1 MSEKKTIQIHPDL
14 LFSSATTKKKKGGG
28 GGGGNIGADKSIK
41 IKSQKNKTT
50 KSRLLRYIREKQE
63 ENYKKLFEEKIGG
76 SMGKAEAELEHI
88 ISIAEDPMQENMKDG
103 GGGNSDFD
111 EAIDYLKNMEISE
124 KEKKTNSI
132 LNRTIKNHL
141 GGGTGN
147 VVSGIQPTPL
157 PQLNNIVSSISP
169 VENVAMKLP
178 AYSPPAYGCL
188 KGGTLPTYRSYNQTQ
203 KNVGGG
209 VIGSSNNSP
218 APMVVNTPISTYSAP
233 VMASSAAAT
242 PPVPQPT
249 VSGLTNI
256 SDDMK
261 NHIDKLRQLSEKRQ
275 TMNIARQQM
284 GGGLPK
290 AKKPLKQK
298 RTVKRTFYLGKS
310 KVHPKVSVLVS
321 NKTVRRN
328 VNRKTSD
335 LKQVSINEIRT
346 KLIKGG
352 FIKVGSS
359 APNDVLRKMY
369 ESITLI
375 GGEVKNH
382 NPENLL
388 YNYFNGSEK

>member
-14 LFSSATTKKKKGGG
+14 LFSSASTKKKKGGG
-28 GGGGNIGADKSIK
+28 GSGGGGADKSIK

-76 SMGKAEAELEHI
+76 NMGKAEAELDHI
-88 ISIAEDPMQENMKDG
+88 ISVAEDPMANNMKGDG
-103 GGGNSDFD
+103 MSGGNSDFD
-111 EAIDYLKNMEISE
+111 EALEYLKNMEVTE
-124 KEKKTNSI
+124 KEKKANSI

-141 GGGTGN
+141 GGG
-147 VVSGIQPTPL
+147 SGIVNMNTPVL
-157 PQLNNIVSSISP
+157 ENMASTIMP
-169 VENVAMKLP
+169 VENVAIKIP
-178 AYSPPAYGCL
+178 TYSPPTYGCL
-188 KGGTLPTYRSYNQTQ
+188 KGGSLPTYRSYNQTQ
-203 KNVGGG
+203 KNVGVGG
-209 VIGSSNNSP
+209 VASVNNP
-218 APMVVNTPISTYSAP
+218 PTPMVANAPISTYSAP
-233 VMASSAAAT
+233 VMTPSAAAP
-242 PPVPQPT
+242 PPVAPPT
-249 VSGLTNI
+249 VSGIANI

-261 NHIDKLRQLSEKRQ
+261 SHIEKLRQLSEKRQ
-275 TMNIARQQM
+275 TMNIARQQKQ
-284 GGGLPK
+284 GGGGMPL

-335 LKQVSINEIRT
+335 LKQLSINEIRT

-352 FIKVGSS
+352 FIKVGST

-388 YNYFNGSEK
+388 YNYFNE